1 MKGVRSRGRLVL
13 KLRQEN
19 EYLHRVSLARG
30 KFVSKFKNPIKERAE
45 KFYTDLNHK
54 KFKEMITTELEHVYN
69 NVDWKSKYLKM
80 IHSETRVI
88 GYCFSRSNDEPQQ
101 MPLNANLKK
110 YYWTRKKNNFI
121 REYKKTH
128 GYAPW
133 DTDDEEE
140 EKAYKVSYKL
150 SNLFLSKE
158 KLKPVKKSF
167 SNDNFIAYNNPYVQ
181 HKISEKDKEIERLT
195 NEKDKEIERL
205 KQELKKEK
213 EKDERVKSR
222 IDDMKDTYQ
231 LGDCHSGKLVYKYKR
246 LRRVAGLS
254 SKYSG
259 YNSSWAKW

>member
-1 MKGVRSRGRLVL
+1 
-13 KLRQEN
+13 
-19 EYLHRVSLARG
+19 
-30 KFVSKFKNPIKERAE
+30 
-45 KFYTDLNHK
+45 
-54 KFKEMITTELEHVYN
+54 MITTELEDELTYRWDN
-69 NVDWKSKYLKM
+69 KYWKM
-80 IHSETRVI
+80 INSNTKVI
-88 GYCFSRSNDEPQQ
+88 GYCFSRSNSKP
-101 MPLNANLKK
+101 PRPPFAANLKK
-110 YYWTRKKNNFI
+110 YYWTRKKNKFI

-133 DTDDEEE
+133 DTDDEDE
-140 EKAYKVSYKL
+140 EKAYKVTYKL
-150 SNLFLSKE
+150 SNLLLSKE

-195 NEKDKEIERL
+195 NEKDNEIKRL
-205 KQELKKEK
+205 KQQLKEK
-213 EKDERVKSR
+213 EEKEKSVKSR